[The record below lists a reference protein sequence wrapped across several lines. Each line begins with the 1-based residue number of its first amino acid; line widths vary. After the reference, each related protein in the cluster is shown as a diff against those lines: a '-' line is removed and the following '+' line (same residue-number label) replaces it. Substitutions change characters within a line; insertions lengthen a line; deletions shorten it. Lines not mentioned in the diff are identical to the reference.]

1 MSAQPNCSDCN
12 EPMELGFIPD
22 ASNMIVMQTQWH
34 PGTPKDV
41 KFLGFNPPTFMG
53 KEVPAIYH
61 DAEQMLPISAYRC
74 SRCGI
79 LKFIANKIEN

>member
-1 MSAQPNCSDCN
+1 
-12 EPMELGFIPD
+12 MELGFIPD